1 MYRPE
6 MPLPKLPTFDRQAAE
21 TKALPH
27 EPQVKRKYMNFAEA
41 LQALIERAEA
51 RRLAGE
57 NSETNLPH

>member
-6 MPLPKLPTFDRQAAE
+6 LPLPKIPAPGRQAADR
-21 TKALPH
+21 KASPH
-27 EPQVKRKYMNFAEA
+27 ELKVKSKYMNFAEA
-41 LQALIERAEA
+41 LQAMIERAEA

>member
-1 MYRPE
+1 MHRPE
-6 MPLPKLPTFDRQAAE
+6 LPLPKVPAFDRQVAE

-27 EPQVKRKYMNFAEA
+27 EPKVRSKYMNFAEA
-41 LQALIERAEA
+41 LQALIERAET